1 MLQTTDPASLLLA
14 TDKLGC
20 FGSKLDRLPLAVMVV
35 GRAEPSDSGLRDDS
49 VEEAARLWGD
59 EVVGGR
65 EAARG
70 LKEWR
75 EFFRSGFVGC

>member
-1 MLQTTDPASLLLA
+1 
-14 TDKLGC
+14 
-20 FGSKLDRLPLAVMVV
+20 MVV

-70 LKEWR
+70 LKGWR
-75 EFFRSGFVGC
+75 EFFRSGFV